1 MVQIPLIFLSN
12 INNSLFPLTKY
23 SREAQVETSLVTR
36 IFAMGC
42 CYRFVC
48 FKLVLALTLYK
59 MFTFS
64 VTGKPAYRI
73 YSLIAKTLTYSNTRI
88 EEFNIFCFMFSCQG
102 KEIFS
107 RELERIWASMWSES
121 YQRLPV

>member
-59 MFTFS
+59 MFKICLFHVKQRFPLS
-64 VTGKPAYRI
+64 STGE
-73 YSLIAKTLTYSNTRI
+73 L
-88 EEFNIFCFMFSCQG
+88 QG
-102 KEIFS
+102 KSPCSSKIGRPQGVCHS
-107 RELERIWASMWSES
+107 PSSTGVLGMDLDMDIDLDM
-121 YQRLPV
+121 Y